1 MTPRSYL
8 IAATVLAIFS
18 AGFAIG
24 GVWAFGATAEHF
36 FGQDGDE

>member
-1 MTPRSYL
+1 MTLRSYL

-24 GVWAFGATAEHF
+24 GVWAFPMRSEGAH
-36 FGQDGDE
+36 D